1 MSSYNG
7 GVIVIR
13 EETPADYDAVREV
26 NRRAF
31 GQEDEARLVDALREA
46 GVVVASLVAEE
57 DGRIAGHILFTELAV
72 ETNAG
77 PLRAAALAPMAVEP
91 GRQRRGVGS
100 ALVRRG
106 IEVCRA
112 RGYDVILV
120 VGHRDYYPRF
130 GFSPERA
137 RTLDSVY
144 SCDAFM
150 ALELTPGALDGRTGS
165 VRYPAPFSA

>member
-1 MSSYNG
+1 
-7 GVIVIR
+7 
-13 EETPADYDAVREV
+13 
-26 NRRAF
+26 
-31 GQEDEARLVDALREA
+31 
-46 GVVVASLVAEE
+46 
-57 DGRIAGHILFTELAV
+57 
-72 ETNAG
+72 
-77 PLRAAALAPMAVEP
+77 MAVEP
-91 GRQRRGVGS
+91 ARQRRGVGS

-112 RGYDVILV
+112 RGYDLILV

-130 GFSPERA
+130 GFSAERA

-150 ALELTPGALDGRTGS
+150 ALELTHGALEDRTGS